1 MKIIAIEDSP
11 VYRKLLALQLGE
23 LEVEAV
29 SDAESA
35 LPLIS
40 QQDVPLVLLIDWEL
54 PGMSG
59 LELLNRV
66 RSERRKH
73 YVYAIVLSARTEKT
87 DIVTALTAG
96 ADDYLPKPFNDQELQ
111 ARIRVAF
118 RTLNL
123 HEDLVRANEQLE
135 ILASQDPLTGLF
147 NRRSLMAAFQREVQ
161 RARRVHSPIAVVMCD
176 VDHFKEVNDSLGHAA
191 GDQVLRAIARALKT
205 TSRGSD
211 IVARTGGDEFVIVL
225 PDSNGQGAVVF
236 VERTQHYLHEDK
248 ELRSLSVNITMSFG
262 IAEMDPYVSEEEA
275 LCSADAALYAAKREG
290 RNQYHVGAKVE

>member
-11 VYRKLLALQLGE
+11 VYRKLLDLQLGDF
-23 LEVEAV
+23 EVEAV

-35 LPLIS
+35 LPIIS
-40 QQDVPLVLLIDWEL
+40 ERDEPLVLLIDWEL

-59 LELLNRV
+59 LDLLNRI
-66 RSERRKH
+66 RNQHRKH
-73 YVYAIVLSARTEKT
+73 YVYAIVLSARTEKS

-96 ADDYLPKPFNDQELQ
+96 ADDYLAKPFNDQELQ

-135 ILASQDPLTGLF
+135 VLASQDPLTGLF
-147 NRRSLMAAFQREVQ
+147 NRRSLMAAFQREVL
-161 RARRVHSPIAVVMCD
+161 RARRVHSPITVVMCD
-176 VDHFKEVNDSLGHAA
+176 VDHFKNVNDGLGHAA
-191 GDQVLRAIARALKT
+191 GDHVLKAIARALKT

-211 IVARTGGDEFVIVL
+211 IVARTGGDEFVVVL
-225 PDSNGQGAVVF
+225 PDSNANGAVVF
-236 VERTQHYLHEDK
+236 VERTQNYLRDDK
-248 ELRSLSVNITMSFG
+248 ELRSLSVKITMSFG

-275 LCSADAALYAAKREG
+275 LRSADAALYTAKNGG
-290 RNQYHVGAKVE
+290 RNQYHVGLKVE